1 MPDRVFSPD
10 GHDLHVQRNIKL
22 SDALLGTT
30 LSIPTLEGKELSIK
44 VPPGTNHKT
53 KMRLS
58 GHGLPRM
65 KGGGKGD
72 LYVTLLIQMPK
83 TLSDDQAELIRKMAS
98 SGL

>member
-1 MPDRVFSPD
+1 
-10 GHDLHVQRNIKL
+10 LHIHRNIKL

-30 LSIPTLEGKELSIK
+30 LSIPTLAGKELSIK

-53 KMRLS
+53 KMRLA

-72 LYVTLLIQMPK
+72 LYVILLIQMPK
-83 TLSDDQAELIRKMAS
+83 TLSDEQTQLIRKMAS